1 MIMKEKMRTLL
12 LMSWYWYVSRSD
24 KNGELSFLN
33 YGYVNGNGKLKLKEE
48 DEGNRY
54 SIQLYNHVATSANIR
69 LDGLD
74 VLEVGC
80 GRGGGSSYI
89 ARYLKP
95 GSMTGVDLC
104 DRAVRFCRKH
114 YSAEGLSFSHGDA
127 LDLSLEDSSFDV
139 VVNVESSHH
148 YADMDL
154 FLREV
159 YRVLKPGGHFLFADL
174 REKRLVNSLKKQLN
188 NSGMKVIKEEM
199 ITPYVLKSLD
209 LDNERKLE
217 IINRLAPGFLHGAA
231 KGFAAVK
238 GTKPYEAIA
247 TGRKEYL
254 HFVLQ
259 KDGVMNNSRKNK

>member
-1 MIMKEKMRTLL
+1 MVLRKKIRNLL

-95 GSMTGVDLC
+95 EFMTGVDLC

-114 YSAEGLSFSHGDA
+114 HSVDGLSFSHGDA
-127 LDLSLEDSSFDV
+127 LDLSFEDNGFDAV
-139 VVNVESSHH
+139 INVESSHH

-159 YRVLKPGGHFLFADL
+159 YRVLKPGGYFLFADL
-174 REKRLVNSLKKQLN
+174 REKGLVDSLREQLSD
-188 NSGMKVIKEEM
+188 SGMKVIKEEM

-209 LDNERKLE
+209 LDSERKQE
-217 IINRLAPGFLHGAA
+217 IINRLAPRFLHGAA
-231 KGFAAVK
+231 KDFAAVK

-247 TGRKEYL
+247 TGRKEYV

-259 KDGVMNNSRKNK
+259 KERD

>member
-1 MIMKEKMRTLL
+1 MILKKKIRNLI

-24 KNGELSFLN
+24 KNQELSFLN
-33 YGYVNGNGKLKLKEE
+33 YGYVNGNGKLKLKDE

-69 LDGLD
+69 WDGLD
-74 VLEVGC
+74 ALEVGC

-89 ARYLKP
+89 AKYLKP
-95 GSMTGVDLC
+95 ESMTGVDLC
-104 DRAVRFCRKH
+104 DRAIRFCRNR

-127 LDLSLEDSSFDV
+127 LDLSFEDNSFDV
-139 VVNVESSHH
+139 VINVESSHH

-159 YRVLKPGGHFLFADL
+159 RRVLKPGGYFLFADL
-174 REKRLVNSLKKQLN
+174 RKKGLINSLKKQVN
-188 NSGMKVIKEEM
+188 NSGLKITKEEM
-199 ITPYVLKSLD
+199 ITPDVLKSLD
-209 LDNERKLE
+209 LDNERKLD
-217 IINRLAPGFLHGAA
+217 IINRLVPRFLHGVA
-231 KGFAAVK
+231 KDFAAVK
-238 GTKPYEAIA
+238 GTKSYEAIA

-259 KDGVMNNSRKNK
+259 KGHIAYNP

>member
-1 MIMKEKMRTLL
+1 MVLRKKIRNLL

-54 SIQLYNHVATSANIR
+54 SIQLYNHVATSTNIIWG
-69 LDGLD
+69 GLD
-74 VLEVGC
+74 ALEVGC

-95 GSMTGVDLC
+95 KSTVGVDLC
-104 DRAVRFCRKH
+104 DRAIKFCRNR

-127 LDLSLEDSSFDV
+127 LDLSFEDSSFDV
-139 VVNVESSHH
+139 LVNVESSHH

-159 YRVLKPGGHFLFADL
+159 YRVLKPGGYFLFADL
-174 REKRLVNSLKKQLN
+174 REKGLVNSLKKQLN

-209 LDNERKLE
+209 LDNERKRD
-217 IINRLAPGFLHGAA
+217 IINRLAPRFLHGVA
-231 KGFAAVK
+231 KDFAAVK

-247 TGRKEYL
+247 TGRKEYV

-259 KDGVMNNSRKNK
+259 KEWD